1 MFAQMVSDLKNGILP
16 ETDALRKRFDAALIK
31 KMGVI
36 RTPYSFWP
44 GDTKINP
51 PAKQLLW
58 AAILLQDRENFKIV
72 EAIITS
78 ELEEKQKVKGHTETI
93 PSLTVKVDQLLQ
105 QYLNEFI
112 ELASNRTFKN
122 KLQQLVRD
130 INP

>member
-1 MFAQMVSDLKNGILP
+1 MFTQMVSDLKNGILP

-58 AAILLQDRENFKIV
+58 AAILLQDSENFKIV

-78 ELEEKQKVKGHTETI
+78 ELEEKQKVKGHTETL

-112 ELASNRTFKN
+112 ELASDRTFKN
-122 KLQQLVRD
+122 KLQQLVSD

>member
-1 MFAQMVSDLKNGILP
+1 MVSDLKNGILP
-16 ETDALRKRFDAALIK
+16 ENNSLRKRFEAALIK

-51 PAKQLLW
+51 SAKQLLW
-58 AAILLQDRENFKIV
+58 AAILLQDSENYNVV

-78 ELEEKQKVKGHTETI
+78 ELEERLKAKGYTETLR
-93 PSLTVKVDQLLQ
+93 SLAAKVDELMQ

-112 ELASNRTFKN
+112 ELAPDKTFQNR
-122 KLQQLVRD
+122 LQQLVHD
-130 INP
+130 INPG

>member
-1 MFAQMVSDLKNGILP
+1 DS
-16 ETDALRKRFDAALIK
+16 
-31 KMGVI
+31 
-36 RTPYSFWP
+36 
-44 GDTKINP
+44 
-51 PAKQLLW
+51 
-58 AAILLQDRENFKIV
+58 ENFKIV

-78 ELEEKQKVKGHTETI
+78 ELEEKQKVKGHTETL

-112 ELASNRTFKN
+112 ELASDRTFKN

>member
-1 MFAQMVSDLKNGILP
+1 MFTQMVSDLKNGILP
-16 ETDALRKRFDAALIK
+16 ETNALRKRFDAALIK

-58 AAILLQDRENFKIV
+58 AAILLQDSENFKIV

-78 ELEEKQKVKGHTETI
+78 ELEEKQKVKGHTETL

-105 QYLNEFI
+105 QYLNDFI
-112 ELASNRTFKN
+112 ELASDRTFKN

>member
-16 ETDALRKRFDAALIK
+16 ETNALRKRFDAALIK

-58 AAILLQDRENFKIV
+58 VAILLQDSENFKIV

-112 ELASNRTFKN
+112 ELASDRTFKN